1 MWVFYIISQLVFIPI
16 PFHKSVYILKGS
28 IAFSP
33 NHFWAKNCVVKGLG
47 AEREIFSA
55 LQWKR
60 DAKSV

>member
-47 AEREIFSA
+47 AERETFSA